1 MASNAKQQQQDQCTT
16 SEESQLQRVRSVVEG
31 RPAGPE
37 ECEDWPKQRS
47 EQQQQ
52 QQQETQLQ
60 GQQQRQPRQHE
71 LLHHPRKPLPA
82 LTARGRLLVSEGAR
96 RREVRGCGR
105 AGAEGG
111 VGVGGG
117 VGGGGGGGG
126 LLCCS
131 LDALKRPAKLLQFGF
146 LLLILLFASHGDLV
160 QAEGNVGCQFVRT
173 LCIPRSEVCY
183 DDNIFGKCIPTTGVD
198 VEDIEKTPL
207 TEEQSRLLATMLEE
221 LQGAGL
227 GWDHPYVQC
236 RIQGAL
242 FTLQRQQQLPP
253 NLCANLAPVP
263 PEFGDPASAMAYVR
277 FTPPE
282 PETDVEYYEQ
292 PSQAQFYPKLL
303 LKKQA
308 PDADRADGYLDS
320 MLQQQQ
326 QQQQLQDRR
335 RLRHDPLELEH
346 FGKQDGHGQGMAQ
359 METPSI
365 MDAFLDTE
373 RQRVEREQQLRL
385 EEQDAQDRKAEQ
397 QNRLELYQIL
407 AASEPD
413 PQPYQRKPQPNA
425 MDQLEAMVEQ
435 QQQREKEQRELKEQ
449 QQQQQ
454 QQRAKAPVYVPE
466 EVNESSE
473 LYFPDDLAPFKRT
486 RGRARQY
493 APAPAAAVAE
503 EQEEAA
509 AQPKSSFFRELAEEQ
524 GLVQEPLTLRHAEL
538 YSVSLPELAKRRPP
552 AFSQLEPN
560 DVSSQE
566 QGLAFDSSLL
576 RNSLTPI
583 EEEAMLASNSY
594 PPRANNQRLYTEGG
608 LLFMPQAGAGL
619 DGMQADDPR
628 ALKKTLLANMLGF
641 ARHERLDVKKPGPQ
655 LGPPAPAP
663 VDVDVSSNQLET
675 EKQLHKPEDG
685 GNKEVLPAHIK
696 GSDEEEAHKKKKV
709 VKEQHSAEDHAPHT
723 VDTEYAHVFVKNPI
737 DSWYD
742 GQRIMNE
749 LAQIL
754 HMQGYF
760 SYLTVQPHEVSFRVN
775 SDNPERKT
783 AGDVARIINENRG
796 VKNNIQRRVGFYVLH
811 AGVGDK
817 VKDLQDPSV
826 SASRIELAEQGPDVT
841 HIMAYMFAG
850 AGAAAV
856 IVIFVTLILIKRH
869 DRKRDK
875 LGGLQSGMAGAETC
889 SKDYQELCRARMA
902 GKNGSGGSGTSSAGG
917 AAGGGGGSATEPA
930 QSGRITSLS
939 KENEGGR
946 PPSSRSSTSSWS
958 EEPALTNMDI
968 STGHMVL
975 SYMEDHLRNKGRLQR
990 EWEALCRYEAE
1001 PSAREA
1007 ASQPQ
1012 CVGLNRPGAP
1022 LPYDHSRVVLN
1033 HLANAEGLDYVNA
1046 STITDH
1052 DPRAPA
1058 YVAAQGPLPSTL
1070 AHFWQ
1075 MIWEQGAVV
1084 IVALCRLQENG
1095 EVACARYWPEEGAE
1109 VYHIYEVHLVSEHIW
1124 CDDYLVR
1131 SFYLKNLRTS
1141 ETRTVT
1147 QFHFLSWPQMGVP
1160 AQAKALLDFRRKVNK
1175 SYRGRRSCP
1184 IVVHGSA
1191 GAGRTG
1197 AYILLD
1203 LVLER
1208 MNKGARE
1215 IDIAATLE
1223 HLRDQRAGVV
1233 ATRQQFEFVLMAVA
1247 EEVHA
1252 ILKALPANTSGEKR
1266 ELDKDPVVVGS
1277 GTVNNGSH
1285 QGAKEPLKEDKA
1297 QEAAEEEAPTSSA
1310 KAAAAAAAAA
1320 KEKEKEQPKAAEQ
1333 KSASAKPP
1341 AKAKK

>member
-1 MASNAKQQQQDQCTT
+1 MVKEKEKGKNGAGGPIIMASNVQQQQQVWQQYNTT
-16 SEESQLQRVRSVVEG
+16 TRG
-31 RPAGPE
+31 
-37 ECEDWPKQRS
+37 
-47 EQQQQ
+47 QQQQ
-52 QQQETQLQ
+52 QQQQVAGRGTAVC
-60 GQQQRQPRQHE
+60 QQQEQGAWFKQLLQRQQQQQEFELEQQQLRTQTTHTTSQQQH
-71 LLHHPRKPLPA
+71 R
-82 LTARGRLLVSEGAR
+82 RLLIRS
-96 RREVRGCGR
+96 R
-105 AGAEGG
+105 AATLTSTSKSALRSGS
-111 VGVGGG
+111 
-117 VGGGGGGGG
+117 G
-126 LLCCS
+126 LSRLCIN
-131 LDALKRPAKLLQFGF
+131 LDALRKSSRQLQFGSWAT
-146 LLLILLFASHGDLV
+146 LLLLLLLLATHGDFV

-173 LCIPRSEVCY
+173 LCISHTEVCY

-207 TEEQSRLLATMLEE
+207 TEDQSRLLATMLEE

-227 GWDHPYVQC
+227 GWDHHYVQC

-242 FTLQRQQQLPP
+242 FSLQRQQQLPP
-253 NLCANLAPVP
+253 NLCANLAPSP
-263 PEFGDPASAMAYVR
+263 PEYADPASALAYVR
-277 FTPPE
+277 FIPPE
-282 PETDVEYYEQ
+282 QEPQLDYYEPEHEQ
-292 PSQAQFYPKLL
+292 LYPMS
-303 LKKQA
+303 KKQLQK
-308 PDADRADGYLDS
+308 GGLDS
-320 MLQQQQ
+320 IL
-326 QQQQLQDRR
+326 QQLQVQERR

-346 FGKQDGHGQGMAQ
+346 FGKLEGHEKSTQL
-359 METPSI
+359 ELPSV

-373 RQRVEREQQLRL
+373 RQRMEREQQLRL
-385 EEQDAQDRKAEQ
+385 AELDASQKAEQ

-413 PQPYQRKPQPNA
+413 PQPYQRNQQPANA
-425 MDQLEAMVEQ
+425 MDQLEAIV
-435 QQQREKEQRELKEQ
+435 EQ

-454 QQRAKAPVYVPE
+454 QQQKQKQQQEQDQPQPAPAYMPD

-473 LYFPDDLAPFKRT
+473 LYFPDNFAPLKR
-486 RGRARQY
+486 RV
-493 APAPAAAVAE
+493 APH
-503 EQEEAA
+503 
-509 AQPKSSFFRELAEEQ
+509 SFFRELANEQ
-524 GLVQEPLTLRHAEL
+524 IT
-538 YSVSLPELAKRRPP
+538 PELVKRRPDDNE
-552 AFSQLEPN
+552 AQDQQMEAQELALE
-560 DVSSQE
+560 
-566 QGLAFDSSLL
+566 SSLR
-576 RNSLTPI
+576 RNSLTPL
-583 EEEAMLASNSY
+583 EEEAMLASNSF
-594 PPRANNQRLYTEGG
+594 PRAQHNQRVYTEGG
-608 LLFMPQAGAGL
+608 MLLMPQLPEQLSEDSA
-619 DGMQADDPR
+619 QADEPADM
-628 ALKKTLLANMLGF
+628 KQTLLANMLGF

-655 LGPPAPAP
+655 LGPPAEL
-663 VDVDVSSNQLET
+663 SNQVET
-675 EKQLHKPEDG
+675 DKPRRPTDNV
-685 GNKEVLPAHIK
+685 NKEVLPAHIK
-696 GSDEEEAHKKKKV
+696 GGDSNEPYKKKKV
-709 VKEQHSAEDHAPHT
+709 IKEQHSDEDHAPHT

-760 SYLTVQPHEVSFRVN
+760 SYLTVQPHEVSFRVDSN
-775 SDNPERKT
+775 NPDRKT
-783 AGDVARIINENRG
+783 AADVARYINENRG
-796 VKNNIQRRVGFYVLH
+796 VKNNIQRRVGFYVLY
-811 AGVGDK
+811 AGVGDR
-817 VKDLQDPSV
+817 VKDLRDPSIT
-826 SASRIELAEQGPDVT
+826 ASHIELAEQGPDVT

-875 LGGLQSGMAGAETC
+875 LGGLQSGMTGAESC

-902 GKNGSGGSGTSSAGG
+902 GKNGNATPGNGGSGSGAGG
-917 AAGGGGGSATEPA
+917 AGTTDQSH
-930 QSGRITSLS
+930 SGRITSLS
-939 KENEGGR
+939 KENEAR

-1001 PSAREA
+1001 PSARDA

-1012 CVGLNRPGAP
+1012 CANFNRPGAP

-1175 SYRGRRSCP
+1175 SYRGRSCP

-1197 AYILLD
+1197 SYILLD
-1203 LVLER
+1203 LVLGR

-1266 ELDKDPVVVGS
+1266 ELDKES
-1277 GTVNNGSH
+1277 GA
-1285 QGAKEPLKEDKA
+1285 AKEPLKEDKA
-1297 QEAAEEEAPTSSA
+1297 QEAAEEEPPTSST
-1310 KAAAAAAAAA
+1310 KAAAAAAA
-1320 KEKEKEQPKAAEQ
+1320 KEKEKKKEKEPPKEQ
-1333 KSASAKPP
+1333 KTP
-1341 AKAKK
+1341 AKTEPQPAKK

>member
-1 MASNAKQQQQDQCTT
+1 M
-16 SEESQLQRVRSVVEG
+16 
-31 RPAGPE
+31 
-37 ECEDWPKQRS
+37 
-47 EQQQQ
+47 
-52 QQQETQLQ
+52 
-60 GQQQRQPRQHE
+60 
-71 LLHHPRKPLPA
+71 
-82 LTARGRLLVSEGAR
+82 
-96 RREVRGCGR
+96 RRE
-105 AGAEGG
+105 AGAIYEGHAPWTYR
-111 VGVGGG
+111 VTAATQR
-117 VGGGGGGGG
+117 
-126 LLCCS
+126 L
-131 LDALKRPAKLLQFGF
+131 AAKLIKLGE
-146 LLLILLFASHGDLV
+146 LKAGS
-160 QAEGNVGCQFVRT
+160 
-173 LCIPRSEVCY
+173 
-183 DDNIFGKCIPTTGVD
+183 KM
-198 VEDIEKTPL
+198 KMTPL
-207 TEEQSRLLATMLEE
+207 TEDQSRLLATMLEE

-227 GWDHPYVQC
+227 GWDHHYVQC

-242 FTLQRQQQLPP
+242 FSLQRQQQLPP
-253 NLCANLAPVP
+253 NLCANLAPAP
-263 PEFGDPASAMAYVR
+263 PDYGDPASALAY
-277 FTPPE
+277 
-282 PETDVEYYEQ
+282 
-292 PSQAQFYPKLL
+292 L
-303 LKKQA
+303 
-308 PDADRADGYLDS
+308 
-320 MLQQQQ
+320 
-326 QQQQLQDRR
+326 QLQDRR
-335 RLRHDPLELEH
+335 RLRHDPSELEH
-346 FGKQDGHGQGMAQ
+346 FGKLDGHMKNTQL
-359 METPSI
+359 ELPSV

-373 RQRVEREQQLRL
+373 RQRMELRL
-385 EEQDAQDRKAEQ
+385 AEQDANSKAGGPR
-397 QNRLELYQIL
+397 NRLELYQIL

-413 PQPYQRKPQPNA
+413 PQPYQRNQQPANA
-425 MDQLEAMVEQ
+425 MDQLEAI
-435 QQQREKEQRELKEQ
+435 L
-449 QQQQQ
+449 
-454 QQRAKAPVYVPE
+454 
-466 EVNESSE
+466 NESSE
-473 LYFPDDLAPFKRT
+473 LYFPDNYAPFKR
-486 RGRARQY
+486 RGQ
-493 APAPAAAVAE
+493 
-503 EQEEAA
+503 
-509 AQPKSSFFRELAEEQ
+509 QPKHSFFRELA
-524 GLVQEPLTLRHAEL
+524 
-538 YSVSLPELAKRRPP
+538 
-552 AFSQLEPN
+552 N
-560 DVSSQE
+560 E
-566 QGLAFDSSLL
+566 QGLAQEPDVNAQEQELAFETSLR
-576 RNSLTPI
+576 RNSLTPL

-594 PPRANNQRLYTEGG
+594 PRALHNQRVYTEGG
-608 LLFMPQAGAGL
+608 LLLVPQDELQQDSA
-619 DGMQADDPR
+619 QADEPAD
-628 ALKKTLLANMLGF
+628 LKQALLANMLGF

-655 LGPPAPAP
+655 LGPP
-663 VDVDVSSNQLET
+663 SSEQSSQVET
-675 EKQLHKPEDG
+675 EKPQHAKDV
-685 GNKEVLPAHIK
+685 NKEVLPAHIK
-696 GSDEEEAHKKKKV
+696 GGDVNEPFKKKKV
-709 VKEQHSAEDHAPHT
+709 VKEQHSDEDHAPHT

-760 SYLTVQPHEVSFRVN
+760 SYLTVQPHEVSFRVDSN
-775 SDNPERKT
+775 NPERKT
-783 AGDVARIINENRG
+783 AADVARYINENRG
-796 VKNNIQRRVGFYVLH
+796 VKNNIQRRVGFYVLY
-811 AGVGDK
+811 AGVGDR
-817 VKDLQDPSV
+817 VKDLRDPSI

-875 LGGLQSGMAGAETC
+875 LGGLQTGMSGAESC

-902 GKNGSGGSGTSSAGG
+902 GKNGNATTGSS
-917 AAGGGGGSATEPA
+917 GGGGGANTA
-930 QSGRITSLS
+930 DQAHSGRITSLS
-939 KENEGGR
+939 KETEGR

-1001 PSAREA
+1001 PSARDA

-1012 CVGLNRPGAP
+1012 CANLNRPGAP

-1160 AQAKALLDFRRKVNK
+1160 PQAKALLDFRRKVNK
-1175 SYRGRRSCP
+1175 SYRGRSCP

-1197 AYILLD
+1197 SYILLD
-1203 LVLER
+1203 LVLGR

-1266 ELDKDPVVVGS
+1266 ELDKD
-1277 GTVNNGSH
+1277 NG
-1285 QGAKEPLKEDKA
+1285 ATKEPLKEDKA
-1297 QEAAEEEAPTSSA
+1297 QEAAEEEAPTSS
-1310 KAAAAAAAAA
+1310 KAAAA
-1320 KEKEKEQPKAAEQ
+1320 
-1333 KSASAKPP
+1333 
-1341 AKAKK
+1341 KKKRYIMTPESCSNNNSRWSLESESST

>member
-1 MASNAKQQQQDQCTT
+1 MISISGVPIIMASNVQQQQQHPCTT
-16 SEESQLQRVRSVVEG
+16 SEEPKHQRARRAEKDQD
-31 RPAGPE
+31 PAAAGACQPAR
-37 ECEDWPKQRS
+37 PKQQRTHHH
-47 EQQQQ
+47 QQQQ
-52 QQQETQLQ
+52 HPLAKQEP
-60 GQQQRQPRQHE
+60 GPPKVQPRQHE
-71 LLHHPRKPLPA
+71 LLHHTRSKLPSST
-82 LTARGRLLVSEGAR
+82 LPARGRLLISEGAR
-96 RREVRGCGR
+96 NREVRGCGS
-105 AGAEGG
+105 
-111 VGVGGG
+111 
-117 VGGGGGGGG
+117 GGGGG
-126 LLCCS
+126 LLCCT
-131 LDALKRPAKLLQFGF
+131 LDALNRPAKLLQIGF
-146 LLLILLFASHGDLV
+146 LLLILLLVTHGDPV

-173 LCIPRSEVCY
+173 LCIPHSEVCY

-207 TEEQSRLLATMLEE
+207 TEEQSRVLATMLEE

-236 RIQGAL
+236 RIQGSL
-242 FTLQRQQQLPP
+242 FSLQRQQQLPP
-253 NLCANLAPVP
+253 NLCANLAPAP

-282 PETDVEYYEQ
+282 PETELDYYEQ
-292 PSQAQFYPKLL
+292 PSQAQFYPALR
-303 LKKQA
+303 KKQVREN
-308 PDADRADGYLDS
+308 DVNDIYLNR
-320 MLQQQQ
+320 M
-326 QQQQLQDRR
+326 LQDRR
-335 RLRHDPLELEH
+335 PLRHDPGELEH
-346 FGKQDGHGQGMAQ
+346 FGKGNGHGHGQGAQ
-359 METPSI
+359 LDLPSI
-365 MDAFLDTE
+365 MDTFLETE
-373 RQRVEREQQLRL
+373 RQRIEREQELRQV
-385 EEQDAQDRKAEQ
+385 EQDADRQAEQ
-397 QNRLELYQIL
+397 QNRQELYQIL

-413 PQPYQRKPQPNA
+413 PQPYQRKTPAPANA
-425 MDQLEAMVEQ
+425 MDQLEAIVEQ
-435 QQQREKEQRELKEQ
+435 QQQRELKDLKQLQEQ
-449 QQQQQ
+449 QELEQ
-454 QQRAKAPVYVPE
+454 AKSPVYVPPE

-473 LYFPDDLAPFKRT
+473 LYFPDNFAPFKRA
-486 RGRARQY
+486 RGGSRGGLGLGE
-493 APAPAAAVAE
+493 AE
-503 EQEEAA
+503 NE
-509 AQPKSSFFRELAEEQ
+509 QPKRSFFRELAGEQ
-524 GLVQEPLTLRHAEL
+524 GLVQEPLLSFRHAEPE
-538 YSVSLPELAKRRPP
+538 VDATPELSKRRPP
-552 AFSQLEPN
+552 AFSQLSPN
-560 DVSSQE
+560 DVDTQQQE
-566 QGLAFDSSLL
+566 LAFESGLL
-576 RNSLTPI
+576 RNSLTPL
-583 EEEAMLASNSY
+583 EEEAMLASNSF
-594 PPRANNQRLYTEGG
+594 PRQANSQRVYTEGG
-608 LLFMPQAGAGL
+608 LLVMPPQYGPDA
-619 DGMQADDPR
+619 DGMQADEPENV
-628 ALKKTLLANMLGF
+628 KQTLLANMLGF
-641 ARHERLDVKKPGPQ
+641 ARHERLDVKKPGPL
-655 LGPPAPAP
+655 LGPP
-663 VDVDVSSNQLET
+663 SLGSSELSNQLET
-675 EKQLHKPEDG
+675 DKAATRKPDG
-685 GNKEVLPAHIK
+685 IGNKEVLPAHIK
-696 GSDEEEAHKKKKV
+696 GSAEDDEAHKKKKV
-709 VKEQHSAEDHAPHT
+709 MKQQHSAEDHAPHT
-723 VDTEYAHVFVKNPI
+723 VDTEYVHVFVKNPI
-737 DSWYD
+737 DSWND
-742 GQRIMNE
+742 GQRIMKE
-749 LAQIL
+749 LEQIL

-760 SYLTVQPHEVSFRVN
+760 SYLTVQQHEVSFRVN
-775 SDNPERKT
+775 SNNPERKT
-783 AGDVARIINENRG
+783 AGDVARTINENRG

-811 AGVGDK
+811 AGVGD
-817 VKDLQDPSV
+817 VIKDLQDPSV
-826 SASRIELAEQGPDVT
+826 SSSRMELAEQGPDVT

-875 LGGLQSGMAGAETC
+875 LGGLQSGIAGAETC

-902 GKNGSGGSGTSSAGG
+902 GKSGNGSGGNSAGG
-917 AAGGGGGSATEPA
+917 GTGGSNEPA
-930 QSGRITSLS
+930 HSGRITSLS
-939 KENEGGR
+939 KENEGR

-1012 CVGLNRPGAP
+1012 CAGLNRPGAP

-1147 QFHFLSWPQMGVP
+1147 QFHFLSWPHMGVP
-1160 AQAKALLDFRRKVNK
+1160 VQAKALLDFRRKVNK

-1191 GAGRTG
+1191 GGGRTG

-1266 ELDKDPVVVGS
+1266 ELDKDPVVGGGNS
-1277 GTVNNGSH
+1277 NSSSSAT
-1285 QGAKEPLKEDKA
+1285 KEPLKEDKA
-1297 QEAAEEEAPTSSA
+1297 QEAAEEEAPTSSS
-1310 KAAAAAAAAA
+1310 KAAAAAA
-1320 KEKEKEQPKAAEQ
+1320 KEKEKEKEQPKDQSQRKESKGAEQ
-1333 KSASAKPP
+1333 KTPAKP
-1341 AKAKK
+1341 AKQTKTK